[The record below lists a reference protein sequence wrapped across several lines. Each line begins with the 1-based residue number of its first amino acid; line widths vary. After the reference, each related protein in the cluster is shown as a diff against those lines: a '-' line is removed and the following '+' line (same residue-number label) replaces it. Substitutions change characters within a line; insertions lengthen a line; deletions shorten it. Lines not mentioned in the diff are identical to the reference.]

1 MKTNKML
8 RTAVVLLAG
17 LGATVSIAAR
27 PDAEARAPGEAVAL
41 DEVVLVS
48 KTLVNESATTPSY
61 AIFVDQGNCFPI
73 KTSDEYTGN

>member
-1 MKTNKML
+1 MKTNKL
-8 RTAVVLLAG
+8 LGTAVVVLAG

-27 PDAEARAPGEAVAL
+27 PGAEVRAPGEAVAL

-48 KTLVNESATTPSY
+48 KTLVNESETTPSY

-73 KTSDEYTGN
+73 VVKDEVTGN